1 MPSQCWAFRG
11 LCIWISAVRIEAA
24 RAGTAGVVPS
34 FKHSAWAAKGK
45 GGASPRIRA
54 WHSWPGKVGGAQ
66 APPAPP
72 RSASPTFPQLTSWGP
87 PTCLSH
93 ACNAPPLTS
102 PKLVTCDSRLR
113 PSPRGQRLGP
123 SSKSYPF
130 SLNGN
135 GGSRSCSRAVRGPND
150 GELPL
155 RLRGGF
161 PWDPSRTPR
170 RGLGSET
177 FGPRDPALRRAGGAG
192 NRMPSPQGFCGCTEG
207 LQVPGSSGCGGGVRS
222 EPADRG
228 ATGNTGPDARR
239 PLCSSGRGFQDSEVK
254 GAGVV

>member
-1 MPSQCWAFRG
+1 MVYVYGYGLSEWKLRG
-11 LCIWISAVRIEAA
+11 QGQLGWFPASSTAPGRPRA
-24 RAGTAGVVPS
+24 RVVPLPLSVHGTAG
-34 FKHSAWAAKGK
+34 
-45 GGASPRIRA
+45 
-54 WHSWPGKVGGAQ
+54 PGMEGAQ

-72 RSASPTFPQLTSWGP
+72 RSASPAFPQLTGWGP

-102 PKLVTCDSRLR
+102 PKLVLCDARFR

-123 SSKSYPF
+123 SSKAYPF

-150 GELPL
+150 GESPL
-155 RLRGGF
+155 RLWGGF
-161 PWDPSRTPR
+161 RWDPSRTPR

-192 NRMPSPQGFCGCTEG
+192 NRRPPASENAAGAQKDYKSQGPLGAGAVCTPSPLIEG
-207 LQVPGSSGCGGGVRS
+207 LLGTPGRTPAGPCVPLAAGSSIPR
-222 EPADRG
+222 
-228 ATGNTGPDARR
+228 
-239 PLCSSGRGFQDSEVK
+239 
-254 GAGVV
+254 

>member
-1 MPSQCWAFRG
+1 M
-11 LCIWISAVRIEAA
+11 
-24 RAGTAGVVPS
+24 VPS

-54 WHSWPGKVGGAQ
+54 WHSWPGKVGGGAQ

-254 GAGVV
+254 GAGVVWCSPFSQRRRIRADS